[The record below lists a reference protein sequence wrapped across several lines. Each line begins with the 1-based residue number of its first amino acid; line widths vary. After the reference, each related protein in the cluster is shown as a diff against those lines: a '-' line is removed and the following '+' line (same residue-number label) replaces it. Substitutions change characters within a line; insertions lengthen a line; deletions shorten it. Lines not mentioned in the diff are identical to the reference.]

1 MTKIGK
7 VYYSISEVAELTG
20 LEPHVLRYWE
30 TEFPTLRPLKNRG
43 GNRAY
48 REKEIKLLFFIKR
61 LLHHDR
67 YTIEGARRQLQRV
80 SDDYLEQI
88 EMSFDEVRALD
99 LLRSMREELGD
110 LLKVLD
116 EMPGPIAASP
126 PPQTAS
132 PSSLE
137 ESPPPGRKR
146 NSAVAARKSK

>member
-67 YTIEGARRQLQRV
+67 YTIEGARRQLQKI
-80 SDDYLEQI
+80 SDAYLEQL
-88 EMSFDEVRALD
+88 EMSFDDVRALD
-99 LLRSMREELGD
+99 LLRSIREELRD
-110 LLKVLD
+110 MMRVLD
-116 EMPGPIAASP
+116 EMPGPIHPSP
-126 PPQTAS
+126 PEGVTAS
-132 PSSLE
+132 PTE
-137 ESPPPGRKR
+137 K
-146 NSAVAARKSK
+146 KSK